1 MSADAV
7 ARRLCRPSSLS
18 ESFTPFSAPPSAA
31 DLFDGRK
38 SGCFGKVR
46 ENLLQKVTRQSRF
59 IRLEPRLPQI
69 EPRLCHRSAGL
80 ANRAITQWFSTL
92 QISGLATCGRRPA
105 VLVARRAR
113 SRQCAGPAQRGDAP
127 RESTERTRGANR
139 GAGRCVTAR
148 SSARSGSVA
157 SRARL
162 PRRRGARG
170 GRRGRRANRGTESW
184 RCTLAGVT
192 TGSFDVSAIDHHA
205 ERSRAAGGGSQA
217 RRGGVQQA
225 G

>member
-69 EPRLCHRSAGL
+69 EPFMPQIGWVGEPSDHTLVLNPPNQRSRDV
-80 ANRAITQWFSTL
+80 RAK
-92 QISGLATCGRRPA
+92 TCGSGRQA
-105 VLVARRAR
+105 SSR
-113 SRQCAGPAQRGDAP
+113 SRQCAGSAQRGDAP